1 MKIRS
6 YTFGEFVERVKSF
19 HGFEAPGVIIGGF
32 MVDLAY
38 RHLPREGLFNALCET
53 AKCLP
58 DSLQLLTPCTLGNGW
73 LTVLNVGRFAFT
85 LYDKETGEGVRVF
98 IDPAKL
104 EAWPEIKAW
113 FLKLKTKEQ
122 QDFGRLIDEAR
133 RAGALI
139 CGIEHVRVPEG
150 LREKKHR
157 GQIAVCP
164 RCKEAYPLADGTVC
178 LACQGGGIYCHA
190 SGTA

>member
-58 DSLQLLTPCTLGNGW
+58 DSLQLLT
-73 LTVLNVGRFAFT
+73 AFT

>member
-164 RCKEAYPLADGTVC
+164 RCKEAYSLADGTVC